1 VARDQ
6 MGHRPEVR
14 VGLLTPV
21 RFPRPMQIVA
31 RPAEIVDVPLLVG
44 LYRRLEAEMK
54 ALHPMWPIADG
65 LPEPVE
71 AAFKQAIESDDAE
84 VLVGE
89 IEGVPFGFLYARVE
103 QLLPQSPDPRV
114 GSIRLIYT
122 EDEAREVGVAEAL
135 RDQVMEMFR
144 ARGITKFD
152 AHVLPGHRLA
162 KNFFEA
168 GGFSARSIVMHHD
181 DNPPERRSRD
191 PRPR

>member
-1 VARDQ
+1 
-6 MGHRPEVR
+6 
-14 VGLLTPV
+14 
-21 RFPRPMQIVA
+21 MQVTA
-31 RPAEIVDVPLLVG
+31 RPAEIVDVPLLVS
-44 LYRRLEAEMK
+44 LYRRLEAEMT
-54 ALHPMWPIADG
+54 ALHPMWPVADG

-71 AAFKQAIESDDAE
+71 ASFKQAIEAEDAE
-84 VLVGE
+84 VLIGE

-103 QLLPQSPDPRV
+103 RLLPQSPDQAI

-135 RDQVMEMFR
+135 RDRVMDMFR

-168 GGFSARSIVMHHD
+168 GGFSARSIVMHRN
-181 DNPPERRSRD
+181 DNPTHRPGRD
-191 PRPR
+191 PRRF